1 VRWIRDEKSQ
11 VYENFFTIDGFPDKI
26 PFGASGSPNLVD
38 FVGDDSQSLYALR
51 AQLDYDVTNDVLV
64 YASYNRGVKG
74 FGYNAPVDPSG
85 SALFVDK
92 ITFDPAP
99 TAQDAFKFDDETLN
113 AFEVGVKS
121 TLADGAARFNL
132 SGYYYDYN
140 DYQALNL
147 AGITQIITNNDA
159 RMYGIDAELFASPWE
174 GADIVLGASLLNAKV
189 KDVNVGGVLVDRKP
203 AYAPSVNLT
212 GLVRQE
218 WQMGGGTM
226 AAQVNGTYV
235 GDQFFGLSNAAV
247 QKEKGYVLLNAR
259 VSYSLDN
266 PDVEFALFVKNLTD
280 KEYRVLAFD
289 LAAFFGNVESQYGRP
304 REFGAS
310 VKFRF

>member
-1 VRWIRDEKSQ
+1 
-11 VYENFFTIDGFPDKI
+11 
-26 PFGASGSPNLVD
+26 
-38 FVGDDSQSLYALR
+38 
-51 AQLDYDVTNDVLV
+51 
-64 YASYNRGVKG
+64 
-74 FGYNAPVDPSG
+74 
-85 SALFVDK
+85 
-92 ITFDPAP
+92 
-99 TAQDAFKFDDETLN
+99 
-113 AFEVGVKS
+113 
-121 TLADGAARFNL
+121 
-132 SGYYYDYN
+132 
-140 DYQALNL
+140 
-147 AGITQIITNNDA
+147 
-159 RMYGIDAELFASPWE
+159 
-174 GADIVLGASLLNAKV
+174 
-189 KDVNVGGVLVDRKP
+189 
-203 AYAPSVNLT
+203 
-212 GLVRQE
+212 
-218 WQMGGGTM
+218 MGGGTM